1 MPYCYYAAK
10 TAPQLQARAA
20 AGPTVAV
27 LPIGAVEQHGP
38 HLPVGTD
45 FLSAQDITELAMTKV
60 NSDVQ
65 YLVLPP
71 IIYGLSIEHLHVP
84 GTLTLMPNTLIS
96 ILTDIG
102 DSLLRLGVKSL
113 VLVNG
118 HGGNDSCIH
127 IAGRLMRAKGMRMYM
142 VNGGAIRDRIGA
154 KEYDVHADE
163 IETSVMMAKHPE
175 MVDTDK
181 ITPELSRSVDK
192 WHEAADCRG
201 DLVSAWFID
210 DISIDG
216 VVGKPELASPEY
228 GVEFMEQQAEQIA
241 RALELAGEY
250 AGKES

>member
-1 MPYCYYAAK
+1 
-10 TAPQLQARAA
+10 
-20 AGPTVAV
+20 
-27 LPIGAVEQHGP
+27 
-38 HLPVGTD
+38 
-45 FLSAQDITELAMTKV
+45 
-60 NSDVQ
+60 
-65 YLVLPP
+65 
-71 IIYGLSIEHLHVP
+71 
-84 GTLTLMPNTLIS
+84 
-96 ILTDIG
+96 
-102 DSLLRLGVKSL
+102 
-113 VLVNG
+113 
-118 HGGNDSCIH
+118 
-127 IAGRLMRAKGMRMYM
+127 
-142 VNGGAIRDRIGA
+142 
-154 KEYDVHADE
+154 
-163 IETSVMMAKHPE
+163 MMAKHPE